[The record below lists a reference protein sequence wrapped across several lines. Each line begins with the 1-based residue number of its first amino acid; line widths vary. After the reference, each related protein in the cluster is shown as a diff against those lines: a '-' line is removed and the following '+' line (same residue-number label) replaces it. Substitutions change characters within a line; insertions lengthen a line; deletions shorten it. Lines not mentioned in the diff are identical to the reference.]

1 MRAIGRWYREV
12 QTVVVLLGIALGLG
26 FWLGYPVESVALV
39 LGWRLSVYL
48 WHLRRVLRWI
58 DQPETEPPEGAGAW
72 GMMLDQMYTIARHNR
87 DARSRLQHT
96 VDYLRDSFRSL
107 RDGAILVDQNGL
119 IEWSNTSA
127 QRLLGLRYPQDK
139 GQNVLSLVR
148 YPEFSSYLLA
158 GDYQEPCV
166 VKSTGYP
173 ATHFQ
178 VEISS
183 FGAGDR
189 LILVRD
195 ITRFVQI
202 EQTRQ
207 DFVGN
212 VSHELRTPLTVIT
225 GYLETI
231 LDNADQLAP
240 VYLKPLQQMSQQAQR
255 MENLVR
261 DLLWL
266 SKIEAR
272 IGQAPDFENVRIPVL
287 LAEVISEVRSAYPDA
302 NIELLCETSE
312 SVRGEYRE
320 LYSAVINLVVNAIK
334 YSPKGAPVLVTWKR
348 TDSNTLALSVIDSG
362 LGIAE
367 EHLPRLTER
376 FYRIDESRSYSGGGT
391 GLGLAIVKHVAA
403 GHDARLHIESKLGQ
417 GSCFSL
423 EFLAAPVTSE
433 STLETVS

>member
-1 MRAIGRWYREV
+1 M
-12 QTVVVLLGIALGLG
+12 
-26 FWLGYPVESVALV
+26 
-39 LGWRLSVYL
+39 
-48 WHLRRVLRWI
+48 
-58 DQPETEPPEGAGAW
+58 
-72 GMMLDQMYTIARHNR
+72 
-87 DARSRLQHT
+87 
-96 VDYLRDSFRSL
+96 
-107 RDGAILVDQNGL
+107 
-119 IEWSNTSA
+119 
-127 QRLLGLRYPQDK
+127 RYPD
-139 GQNVLSLVR
+139 
-148 YPEFSSYLLA
+148 FSSYLLA

-225 GYLETI
+225 GYLETM

-240 VYLKPLQQMSQQAQR
+240 AYLKPLQQMSQQAQR

-272 IGQAPDFENVRIPVL
+272 IGQAPDFENVHIPSL
-287 LAEVISEVRSAYPDA
+287 LTEVVAEVCSAYPEA
-302 NIELLCETSE
+302 TIELICETSE

-320 LYSAVINLVVNAIK
+320 LYSAVINLVVNAVK

-348 TDSNTLALSVIDSG
+348 TDSDTLALSVIDSG

-403 GHDARLHIESKLGQ
+403 GHDARLHIESKLGH

-423 EFLAAPVTSE
+423 EFLTSQVTPE
-433 STLETVS
+433 SPLETVS

>member
-1 MRAIGRWYREV
+1 M
-12 QTVVVLLGIALGLG
+12 
-26 FWLGYPVESVALV
+26 
-39 LGWRLSVYL
+39 
-48 WHLRRVLRWI
+48 
-58 DQPETEPPEGAGAW
+58 
-72 GMMLDQMYTIARHNR
+72 
-87 DARSRLQHT
+87 QHT

-148 YPEFSSYLLA
+148 YPDFSSYLLA
-158 GDYQEPCV
+158 GNYQEPCV

-225 GYLETI
+225 GFSTHPPPTPPCSHLRCKPWC
-231 LDNADQLAP
+231 LDNYP
-240 VYLKPLQQMSQQAQR
+240 HYYP
-255 MENLVR
+255 E
-261 DLLWL
+261 L
-266 SKIEAR
+266 SGVALEEPKMWRGA
-272 IGQAPDFENVRIPVL
+272 GQATPPHVDQ
-287 LAEVISEVRSAYPDA
+287 
-302 NIELLCETSE
+302 
-312 SVRGEYRE
+312 
-320 LYSAVINLVVNAIK
+320 
-334 YSPKGAPVLVTWKR
+334 R
-348 TDSNTLALSVIDSG
+348 TLM
-362 LGIAE
+362 
-367 EHLPRLTER
+367 
-376 FYRIDESRSYSGGGT
+376 
-391 GLGLAIVKHVAA
+391 
-403 GHDARLHIESKLGQ
+403 KLRWR
-417 GSCFSL
+417 
-423 EFLAAPVTSE
+423 P
-433 STLETVS
+433 

>member
-423 EFLAAPVTSE
+423 EFLASPITSE
-433 STLETVS
+433 SALETVS